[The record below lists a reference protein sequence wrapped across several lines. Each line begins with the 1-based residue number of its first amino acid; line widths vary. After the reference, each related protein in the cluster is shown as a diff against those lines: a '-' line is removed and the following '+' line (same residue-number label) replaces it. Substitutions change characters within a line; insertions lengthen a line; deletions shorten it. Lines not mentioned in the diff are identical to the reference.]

1 VDHRNPGASTGP
13 TGASTGPTGALPGP
27 PAFSVPD
34 PLGLLRD
41 GEIEIVGRLV
51 DASNATFV
59 CRVTERCP
67 EPEPDLETRAVYK
80 PIRGERP
87 LDDFPP
93 GTLANRE
100 VAAFLA
106 SEATGWAIVPP
117 TVMRDGPLGQ
127 GALQLWIAADE
138 TIDPVAL
145 LRARDPALR
154 RMALFD
160 AAVNNA
166 DRKVGHLLPVGGGPD
181 GVHVFGVDHGICFA
195 VEPKLRTVLWAW
207 RGEPLTQDET
217 SMLERLRVGLADGL
231 GSALGDLLSKREIAA
246 TRSRVDDLL
255 ANGRFPHPLPGRPAI
270 PWPPY

>member
-1 VDHRNPGASTGP
+1 MDTLPPRALSGRPGAP
-13 TGASTGPTGALPGP
+13 PGP
-27 PAFSVPD
+27 PTFLVPD

-67 EPEPDLETRAVYK
+67 DPEPDLEATAVYK

-87 LDDFPP
+87 LDDFPI

-106 SEATGWAIVPP
+106 SEATGWGIVPP
-117 TVMRDGPLGQ
+117 TVMRDGPLGA
-127 GALQLWIAADE
+127 GALQLWIEADQ
-138 TIDPVAL
+138 TIDPLTL
-145 LRARDPALR
+145 LRARDPVLR

-166 DRKVGHLLPVGGGPD
+166 DRKVGHLLPVDRGPGGI
-181 GVHVFGVDHGICFA
+181 HVFGVDHGICFA

-207 RGEPLTQDET
+207 RGERFTPDET
-217 SMLERLRVGLADGL
+217 AVLDRLRG
-231 GSALGDLLSKREIAA
+231 E
-246 TRSRVDDLL
+246 L
-255 ANGRFPHPLPGRPAI
+255 ANGLGASLAELLSGREVAAARRRVDALLAARRFPDPLLGRPAL

>member
-1 VDHRNPGASTGP
+1 MPGLP
-13 TGASTGPTGALPGP
+13 T
-27 PAFSVPD
+27 FSVPD
-34 PLGLLRD
+34 PLGLLRN

-67 EPEPDLETRAVYK
+67 DPEPDLEAIAVYK
-80 PIRGERP
+80 PVRGERP
-87 LDDFPP
+87 LDDFPI

-117 TVMRDGPLGQ
+117 TVMRHGPLGQ
-127 GALQLWIAADE
+127 GALQLWIEADE
-138 TIDPVAL
+138 TIDPLAL

-166 DRKVGHLLPVGGGPD
+166 DRKVGHLLPVTGGAVGAGP
-181 GVHVFGVDHGICFA
+181 GEVHVFGVDHGICFA

-207 RGEPLTQDET
+207 RGERFTPDET
-217 SMLERLRVGLADGL
+217 GVLELFGGALGDGL
-231 GSALGDLLSKREIAA
+231 GDAVGELLSTREIAA
-246 TRSRVDDLL
+246 TRRRIDELVAS
-255 ANGRFPHPLPGRPAI
+255 GRFPDPLPGRPSI

>member
-1 VDHRNPGASTGP
+1 MDNLPPGAPPRPP
-13 TGASTGPTGALPGP
+13 TFPL
-27 PAFSVPD
+27 PD

-67 EPEPDLETRAVYK
+67 DPEPDLEATAVYK

-87 LDDFPP
+87 LNDFPI

-106 SEATGWAIVPP
+106 SEATGWGIVPP
-117 TVMRDGPLGQ
+117 TVMRDGPLGP
-127 GALQLWIAADE
+127 GALQLWIQADE
-138 TIDPVAL
+138 TIDPLAL

-166 DRKVGHLLPVGGGPD
+166 DRKVGHLLPVSGEHG

-207 RGEPLTQDET
+207 RGEPFTPDEIGV
-217 SMLERLRVGLADGL
+217 LERLGGALADGL
-231 GSALGDLLSKREIAA
+231 GDALAALLLQREITAFS
-246 TRSRVDDLL
+246 RRVDRLLDL
-255 ANGRFPHPLPGRPAI
+255 GRFPHPLPGRPAI

>member
-1 VDHRNPGASTGP
+1 MDHLPPGALSGPPGAS
-13 TGASTGPTGALPGP
+13 PGP
-27 PAFSVPD
+27 PAFPVPD
-34 PLGLLRD
+34 PLGLLRS

-51 DASNATFV
+51 DASNATFL
-59 CRVTERCP
+59 CRMTERCP
-67 EPEPDLETRAVYK
+67 DPEPDLEATAVYK

-87 LDDFPP
+87 LDDFPT

-106 SEATGWAIVPP
+106 SEATGWGIVPP

-127 GALQLWIAADE
+127 GALQLWIEADE
-138 TIDPVAL
+138 TIDPLAL

-166 DRKVGHLLPVGGGPD
+166 DRKVGHLLPVSGGEVGAGP
-181 GVHVFGVDHGICFA
+181 GEVHVFGVDHGICFA

-207 RGEPLTQDET
+207 RGERFTPAEIGV
-217 SMLERLRVGLADGL
+217 LEGLGGALADGL
-231 GSALGDLLSKREIAA
+231 ADALGDLLSGREIAA
-246 TRSRVDDLL
+246 TRRRIDGLL
-255 ANGRFPHPLPGRPAI
+255 AAGRFPHPLPGRPAI

>member
-1 VDHRNPGASTGP
+1 VDNLTPGAPPGRSGP
-13 TGASTGPTGALPGP
+13 PPGP
-27 PAFSVPD
+27 PTFAVPD

-67 EPEPDLETRAVYK
+67 DPEPDLEATAVYK

-87 LDDFPP
+87 LDDFPI

-106 SEATGWAIVPP
+106 SEATGWGIVPP
-117 TVMRDGPLGQ
+117 TVMRDGPLGA
-127 GALQLWIAADE
+127 GALQLWIEADE
-138 TIDPVAL
+138 TIDPLAL
-145 LRARDPALR
+145 LRARDPSLR

-166 DRKVGHLLPVGGGPD
+166 DRKVGHLLPVGDGQG

-195 VEPKLRTVLWAW
+195 VDPKLRTVLWAW
-207 RGEPLTQDET
+207 RGERFTSDEIGV
-217 SMLERLRVGLADGL
+217 LERLAGALADRL
-231 GSALGDLLSKREIAA
+231 GEALGELLSGREIATA
-246 TRSRVDDLL
+246 RQRVDDLL
-255 ANGRFPHPLPGRPAI
+255 ASGRFPHPLPGRPAI